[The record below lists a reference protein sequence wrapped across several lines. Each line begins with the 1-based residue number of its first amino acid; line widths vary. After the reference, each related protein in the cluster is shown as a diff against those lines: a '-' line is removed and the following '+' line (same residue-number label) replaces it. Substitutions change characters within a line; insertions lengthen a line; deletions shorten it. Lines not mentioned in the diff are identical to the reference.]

1 MDDSIVS
8 ICIPCFKRIEYVRNT
23 LRSIYEENSD
33 VPLSDYEVVISDN
46 DSDHEVKQ
54 LLSEFQFD
62 NLSYYVIVK
71 K

>member
-1 MDDSIVS
+1 MNDPIVS
-8 ICIPCFKRIEYVRNT
+8 ICIPCYKRIQYVRNT

-54 LLSEFQFD
+54 LLA
-62 NLSYYVIVK
+62 
-71 K
+71 